1 MSRPFL
7 VASLAAALPLTA
19 AAQTSFPMITHCTPA
34 AVQRGTTAEV
44 EVACQMDFRGAYK
57 VLFADP
63 RVTAAVLPAPEPKA
77 KDGKTPPAVRT
88 VKLKVTAAP
97 DAPAGVIDFR
107 VATRL
112 GVSSLG
118 QLLICDEPVVVERPG
133 VNTSEKAQP
142 APVPCVVA
150 GRIEAAENVDWY
162 AVPAKAGTFLTLEV
176 TAARMEDKIHDLQK
190 HLDPLVT
197 VTDASGRELAAADDG
212 AFADPVLGFRVP
224 ADGVYRVQ
232 VRDAKYDGD
241 PRWAYTVRITDRPVV
256 RHLFPLGLTRGEVVS
271 AEPVL
276 SDPAAHPTWPV
287 VGPQPLGIRTIRYK
301 LPDADA
307 WAALGVVVTDHPTA
321 REQEPNDTPKQATP
335 LPVPG
340 GVNGRIQARRDLD
353 HFRFT
358 GAKGKAVRL
367 EVFARRF
374 GTPLVSPLD
383 AALDV
388 LGPDGKVLAG
398 NDDAIGKDPV
408 VTFTPPADG
417 GYVARVRDLN
427 NKGGPGFVYYLEA
440 TPARSDF
447 TLKVDPCRA
456 MIGPGSRTAWFVQVA
471 RTDGFAGPV
480 KVAVEGLPAGVSVN
494 PLTIPPGMTQGCL
507 VLTADRDAKVDAAVV
522 KVLGTATAADEHGK
536 PVALTREATTV
547 EEIYL
552 PGGGRGRF
560 DAGLQAVAVTD
571 PSDLLDVS
579 VSKTEVVLKPGEEVT
594 LDVTVKRR
602 ADYDKPVTLDVFLR
616 HLGGVHGNPLP
627 PGVTL
632 VEGKSKTL
640 LGTGTAGKIVLKAAA
655 DAPACDRVPVCVQG
669 FVAVNFVVK
678 LGYSSPPVWVTV
690 RK

>member
-1 MSRPFL
+1 MSRPL
-7 VASLAAALPLTA
+7 LAASLVVALPLTA

-34 AVQRGTTAEV
+34 AVRRGATAEV

-57 VLFADP
+57 VLFLDP
-63 RVTAAVLPAPEPKA
+63 RVSAVVLPAPEPKA
-77 KDGKTPPAVRT
+77 KDAKGTTAKTPPAVRT

-118 QLLICDEPVVVERPG
+118 QLLICDEPVVAEDEGGRR
-133 VNTSEKAQP
+133 KAEGGPSRSSLPSASPLPPFIQP
-142 APVPCVVA
+142 VPVPCVVA

-162 AVPAKAGTFLTLEV
+162 AVTAKAGTFLTLEV

-241 PRWAYTVRITDRPVV
+241 PRWAYTLRITDRPVV
-256 RHLFPLGLTRGEVVS
+256 RHLFPLGLTRGEMVS

-276 SDPAAHPTWPV
+276 TDPAARPVWPV
-287 VGPQPLGIRTIRYK
+287 VGPQPLGIQTIRYK

-321 REQEPNDTPKQATP
+321 REQEPNDSPKQATL

-353 HFRFT
+353 HFRFN

-388 LGPDGKVLAG
+388 LGPDGKVLAS

-417 GYVARVRDLN
+417 EYVARVRDLN
-427 NKGGPGFVYYLEA
+427 NKGGPGFIYYLEA
-440 TPARSDF
+440 TPARPDF

-480 KVAVEGLPAGVSVN
+480 KVQVEGLPAGVSVN
-494 PLTIPPGMTQGCL
+494 PLTVPAGMTQGCL
-507 VLTADRDAKVDAAVV
+507 VLTADKGAKVAAAAV
-522 KVLGTATAADEHGK
+522 KVMGTATATDERGK

-579 VSKTEVVLKPGEEVT
+579 VSKTEVVLKPGEEVK

-602 ADYDKPVTLDVFLR
+602 ADFALSQLPADQGVPRLIALAREHSNPV
-616 HLGGVHGNPLP
+616 
-627 PGVTL
+627 
-632 VEGKSKTL
+632 
-640 LGTGTAGKIVLKAAA
+640 
-655 DAPACDRVPVCVQG
+655 
-669 FVAVNFVVK
+669 
-678 LGYSSPPVWVTV
+678 V
-690 RK
+690 RKQAFFWLGQSRDPRALAFLTGILAR